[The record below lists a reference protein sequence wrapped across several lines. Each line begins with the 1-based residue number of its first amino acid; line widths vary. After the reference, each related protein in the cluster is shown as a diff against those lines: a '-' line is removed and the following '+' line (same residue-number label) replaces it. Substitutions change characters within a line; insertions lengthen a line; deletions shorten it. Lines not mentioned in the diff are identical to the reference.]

1 MNASSLRKTLSRYG
15 FETKDVM
22 DCLLAVFIMEN
33 ISDRGVLA
41 QDVPPSHRVL
51 ESYEL
56 LSKTSWGKMSFF
68 QCTPRGRNVGREL
81 VEGRVQSTFDEL
93 KGVDLEG
100 SYLIMKYLPPLV
112 NHGRNNPLIRPELK
126 LLTSLP
132 LVEHAASQVRDI
144 LVEKGLAREPHVVSP
159 SRSDTAVVTLPD
171 LFSYFEPLYMK
182 ERRISAFEQVIE
194 SASRSLN
201 LFRLLYLY
209 EPKAQQIYVKKLR
222 QFKFSREDI
231 ASILHPLKNEGI
243 ISYTYSDAG
252 SFRINDRMAYMRFLK
267 EKVLKKALDRF
278 SQILPHE
285 ITSNPQAY
293 SVLADF
299 EEDFR
304 EFIENALKEV
314 DDSWEQRVPG
324 DILERL
330 HERQHDARIRKK
342 IVYPLLHYIDFP
354 NYLSIILHRAPSFN
368 NWEVFEPYFISIGW
382 IKARLIEMNEIRNDL
397 AHPKPLEP
405 LQYRKLQL
413 YIDEIRNRIK
423 K

>member
-1 MNASSLRKTLSRYG
+1 MNASSLRKMLSRYG
-15 FETKDVM
+15 FKTEDVM
-22 DCLLAVFIMEN
+22 DCLLSVLIMEN

-41 QDVPPSHRVL
+41 RDVPSSHRVL

-56 LSKTSWGKMSFF
+56 LSRTTWGKMSFF
-68 QCTPRGRNVGREL
+68 QCTSRGRNVGREL
-81 VEGRVQSTFDEL
+81 VEERLQSTYDEL
-93 KGVDLEG
+93 KQADLEG

-112 NHGRNNPLIRPELK
+112 NQGKNNPLIRPELK

-132 LVEHAASQVRDI
+132 AVEHATLQVRDI
-144 LVEKGLAREPHVVSP
+144 LLEKGLAREPHVLSP

-171 LFSYFEPLYMK
+171 LFTYFEPLYLK
-182 ERRISAFEQVIE
+182 EQRISIFERIIE
-194 SASRSLN
+194 STARDLT

-231 ASILHPLKNEGI
+231 TSILHPLKQEGI

-252 SFRINDRMAYMRFLK
+252 SFRINDRRAYMRFLK
-267 EKVLKKALDRF
+267 EKVLKKALDKF
-278 SQILPHE
+278 SQTIPHE
-285 ITSNPQAY
+285 ITSNPRAY

-304 EFIENALKEV
+304 EFIENVLKET
-314 DDSWEQRVPG
+314 DDSWECRIPE

-330 HERQHDARIRKK
+330 RERQHDADIRKK
-342 IVYPLLHYIDFP
+342 TVYPLLHYIDFP

-397 AHPKPLEP
+397 AHPKPLES

-413 YIDEIRNRIK
+413 YIDEIRNRMRK
-423 K
+423 